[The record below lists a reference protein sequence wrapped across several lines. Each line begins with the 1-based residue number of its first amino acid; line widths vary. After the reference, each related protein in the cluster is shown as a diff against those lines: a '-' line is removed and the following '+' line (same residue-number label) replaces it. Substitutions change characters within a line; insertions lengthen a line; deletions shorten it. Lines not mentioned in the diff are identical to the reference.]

1 MNRFLKIY
9 FISSLFIGLSV
20 YIAQRNKC
28 LLPDVIQFY
37 LNDFLIIP
45 IVLTISLYILRW
57 SKNNKNYHIPL
68 SIVLYSCFMY
78 SFLFE
83 CFLPKFHLRYTSDFI
98 DVILYFASGIIF
110 YILQKNNYEIFKKT
124 KY

>member
-1 MNRFLKIY
+1 MNRFLKGY
-9 FISSLFIGLSV
+9 FIASLLIGLTV
-20 YIAQRNKC
+20 YIAQKSKY
-28 LLPDVIQFY
+28 LLPDIIRFY

-57 SKNNKNYHIPL
+57 SKNNKNYYIPL
-68 SIVLYSCFMY
+68 SIVLYSCFLY

-83 CFLPKFHLRYTSDFI
+83 YFLPKFHARYTSDFI

-110 YILQKNNYEIFKKT
+110 YILQKNNYELFKKT
-124 KY
+124 

>member
-1 MNRFLKIY
+1 MKQLLNLY
-9 FISSLFIGLSV
+9 FIFSLLIGLIV
-20 YIAQRNKC
+20 YLAQKNNFH
-28 LLPDVIQFY
+28 LPNFIQFY

-57 SKNNKNYHIPL
+57 SKNDKNYKIPL
-68 SIVLYSCFMY
+68 SIVLYSCFLY

-83 CFLPKFHLRYTSDFI
+83 YFLPKFHLRYTSDFI

-110 YILQKNNYEIFKKT
+110 YILQKNNYEFFKKT
-124 KY
+124 

>member
-1 MNRFLKIY
+1 MKGLLNLY
-9 FISSLFIGLSV
+9 FIFSLLIGTSV
-20 YIAQRNKC
+20 YLAQKNNFH
-28 LLPDVIQFY
+28 LPNFIRFY

-57 SKNNKNYHIPL
+57 SKNDKNYKIPL
-68 SIVLYSCFMY
+68 SIVLYSCFLY

-83 CFLPKFHLRYTSDFI
+83 YFLPKYHLRYTSDFI

-110 YILQKNNYEIFKKT
+110 YILQKNNHELFKKA
-124 KY
+124 